1 MDAVYSILAIALLW
15 FLFLIVTRQTG
26 QATKAEEAL
35 ASIDALLGEEKALP
49 MDLAGIDFKAYME
62 KVGVDLKAD
71 GYIKTEEHR
80 KRKEESS
87 P

>member
-35 ASIDALLGEEKALP
+35 ATLDALLDEEKALP
-49 MDLAGIDFKAYME
+49 MDLADLDFQSFME
-62 KVGVDLKAD
+62 KVGVDLKAENNLKHGED
-71 GYIKTEEHR
+71 R
-80 KRKEESS
+80 KREE
-87 P
+87 

>member
-35 ASIDALLGEEKALP
+35 ATLDALLGEEKALP
-49 MDLAGIDFKAYME
+49 MDLAGLDFKAYME
-62 KVGVDLKAD
+62 KIGVDLKED
-71 GYIKTEEHR
+71 YLKPEEHR
-80 KRKEESS
+80 KRKEE
-87 P
+87 